1 LKNNHRM
8 TRKHYKNLVFSCYLA
23 YIRTKHPAV
32 PLQSIVEG
40 LGIDYNYL
48 KDTSQYSSVEF
59 DYYFIKACIE
69 ATGDPNLAYNAGLLI
84 YSRVSC
90 GHILSTIVHKA
101 SDFDYIYKVI
111 PRAMAFFNDLIIIT
125 YKDCSSEDN
134 KFFRIE
140 PIYKNLGDDPN
151 DINFFKMNLPN
162 IYRNIIAH
170 ICSIKAM
177 RANDK
182 SETSKHVIMQE
193 NEDYCD
199 IVVMLNSEDTPDIK
213 PIEDDK
219 MNELARKIF
228 KTHAA

>member
-1 LKNNHRM
+1 MKNSPIM

-23 YIRTKHPAV
+23 YIQTKHPKV

-40 LGIDYNYL
+40 LGVDYYYL
-48 KDTSQYSSVEF
+48 KDTSQYTSVEF
-59 DYYFIKACIE
+59 DYYFTKACIE

-84 YSRVSC
+84 YSRVAC
-90 GHILSTIVHKA
+90 GPILSTIVHKA

-111 PRAMAFFNDLIIIT
+111 PRAMAFFNDLIKIT

-134 KFFRIE
+134 KIFRIE
-140 PIYKNLGDDPN
+140 PIYKNLGDNPN

-182 SETSKHVIMQE
+182 SKASKHLIMQE

-199 IVVMLNSEDTPDIK
+199 IVVMLNPDVTFIK
-213 PIEDDK
+213 RSVS
-219 MNELARKIF
+219 N
-228 KTHAA
+228 AATII